1 MISAIILAAGE
12 SKRMGQPKQLLPF
25 GGSTVLGQI
34 VETLLPSQ
42 AAEIIVVLGY
52 QAEKV
57 IPQIAREP
65 VKIVVNPD
73 FRQGMSSSIK
83 CGLSHISEAADGVMI
98 VLGDQPLIE
107 KETIDLLI
115 ENHCQSKRGIIL
127 PVHKGIRGHPVIFKI
142 VKYKD
147 ELMRLTGDIGGKQI
161 IERHPSDVLEVEVD
175 SESVVRSIDV
185 ESDYRS
191 LAGNVKLT

>member
-25 GGSTVLGQI
+25 RGSTILGQI
-34 VETLLPSQ
+34 MENLLPSQ
-42 AAEIIVVLGY
+42 AAEIIVVLGS
-52 QAEKV
+52 QAEKM
-57 IPQIAREP
+57 IPQISREP

-73 FRQGMSSSIK
+73 FEQGMSSSIK
-83 CGLSHISEAADGVMI
+83 CGLSRISAAADGVMI

-115 ENHCQSKRGIIL
+115 EKHRQSERGITL
-127 PVHKGIRGHPVIFKI
+127 PVYKGLRGHPVIFTM
-142 VKYKD
+142 KYKD

-161 IERHPSDVLEVEVD
+161 VERHPSDVLEVEVD
-175 SESVVRSIDV
+175 CESVVISIDA
-185 ESDYRS
+185 ESDYQS
-191 LAGNVKLT
+191 LVGK

>member
-25 GGSTVLGQI
+25 RGSTLLGQI
-34 VETLLPSQ
+34 VENLLQSQ
-42 AAEIIVVLGY
+42 AAETIVVLGY
-52 QAEKV
+52 QAEKI

-65 VKIVVNPD
+65 IRIVVNPD
-73 FRQGMSSSIK
+73 FEQGMSSSIK

-115 ENHCQSKRGIIL
+115 EKHRQSERGIIL
-127 PVHKGIRGHPVIFKI
+127 PVYKGIRGHPVIFKM
-142 VKYKD
+142 KYKD
-147 ELMRLTGDIGGKQI
+147 ELLRLTGDIGGRQI
-161 IERHPSDVLEVEVD
+161 IEWHPSDVLEVEVD
-175 SESVVRSIDV
+175 SESVVISIDA
-185 ESDYRS
+185 ESDYQS
-191 LAGNVKLT
+191 LVGK

>member
-25 GGSTVLGQI
+25 RGSTLLGQI
-34 VETLLPSQ
+34 MENLLQSQ
-42 AAEIIVVLGY
+42 AAETIVVLGY
-52 QAEKV
+52 QAEKI

-73 FRQGMSSSIK
+73 FDQGMSSSIK

-115 ENHCQSKRGIIL
+115 KKHRQSERGIIL
-127 PVHKGIRGHPVIFKI
+127 PVYKGIRGHPVIFKM
-142 VKYKD
+142 KYKD
-147 ELMRLTGDIGGKQI
+147 ELLRLTGDIGGKQI
-161 IERHPSDVLEVEVD
+161 VERHPSDVLEVEVD
-175 SESVVRSIDV
+175 YESVVISIDA
-185 ESDYRS
+185 ESDYQS
-191 LAGNVKLT
+191 LVGK

>member
-25 GGSTVLGQI
+25 RGSTILGQI
-34 VETLLPSQ
+34 MENLLPSQ
-42 AAEIIVVLGY
+42 AAEIIVVLGS
-52 QAEKV
+52 QAEKM
-57 IPQIAREP
+57 IPQISREP

-73 FRQGMSSSIK
+73 FEQGMSSSIK
-83 CGLSHISEAADGVMI
+83 CGLSRISAAADGVMI

-115 ENHCQSKRGIIL
+115 EKHRQSERGIIL
-127 PVHKGIRGHPVIFKI
+127 PVYKGLRGHPVIFTM
-142 VKYKD
+142 KYKD

-161 IERHPSDVLEVEVD
+161 VERHPSDVLEVEVD
-175 SESVVRSIDV
+175 CESVVISIDA
-185 ESDYRS
+185 ESDYQS
-191 LAGNVKLT
+191 LVGK

>member
-25 GGSTVLGQI
+25 RGSTLLGQI
-34 VETLLPSQ
+34 MENLLQSQ

-52 QAEKV
+52 QAEKI

-65 VKIVVNPD
+65 VKIVVNSD
-73 FRQGMSSSIK
+73 FDQGMSSSIK

-115 ENHCQSKRGIIL
+115 KKYRQSERGIIL
-127 PVHKGIRGHPVIFKI
+127 PVYKGIRGHPVIFKM
-142 VKYKD
+142 KYKD
-147 ELMRLTGDIGGKQI
+147 ELLRLTGDIGGKQI
-161 IERHPSDVLEVEVD
+161 VERHPSDVLEVEVD
-175 SESVVRSIDV
+175 YESVVISIDA
-185 ESDYRS
+185 ESDYQS
-191 LAGNVKLT
+191 LVGK

>member
-25 GGSTVLGQI
+25 RGSTLLGQI
-34 VETLLPSQ
+34 VENLLQSQ
-42 AAEIIVVLGY
+42 AAETIVVLGS
-52 QAEKV
+52 QAEKI
-57 IPQIAREP
+57 IPQIAGEP
-65 VKIVVNPD
+65 VKIVVNQG
-73 FRQGMSSSIK
+73 FEQGMSSSIK

-115 ENHCQSKRGIIL
+115 ERHRQSERGIIL
-127 PVHKGIRGHPVIFKI
+127 PVYKGIRGHPVIFKM
-142 VKYKD
+142 KYKD

-161 IERHPSDVLEVEVD
+161 VERHPSDVLEVEVD
-175 SESVVRSIDV
+175 YESVVISIDA
-185 ESDYRS
+185 ESDYQS
-191 LAGNVKLT
+191 LVGK

>member
-25 GGSTVLGQI
+25 RGSTLLGQI
-34 VETLLPSQ
+34 MENLLQSQ

-52 QAEKV
+52 QAEKI

-65 VKIVVNPD
+65 VRIVVNPD
-73 FRQGMSSSIK
+73 FDQGMSSSIK

-115 ENHCQSKRGIIL
+115 KKHRQSERGIIL
-127 PVHKGIRGHPVIFKI
+127 PVYKGIRGHPVIFKM
-142 VKYKD
+142 KYKD
-147 ELMRLTGDIGGKQI
+147 ELLRLTGDIGGRQI
-161 IERHPSDVLEVEVD
+161 IEWHPSDVLEVEVD
-175 SESVVRSIDV
+175 CESVVISIDA
-185 ESDYRS
+185 ESDYQS
-191 LAGNVKLT
+191 LVGK

>member
-25 GGSTVLGQI
+25 RGSTLLGQI
-34 VETLLPSQ
+34 MENLLQSQ

-52 QAEKV
+52 QAEKI

-73 FRQGMSSSIK
+73 FDQGMSSSIK

-115 ENHCQSKRGIIL
+115 KKHRQSERGIIL
-127 PVHKGIRGHPVIFKI
+127 PVYKGIRGHPVIFKM
-142 VKYKD
+142 KYKD
-147 ELMRLTGDIGGKQI
+147 ELLRLTGDIGGKQI
-161 IERHPSDVLEVEVD
+161 VERHPSDVLEVEVD
-175 SESVVRSIDV
+175 YESVVISIDA
-185 ESDYRS
+185 ESDYQS
-191 LAGNVKLT
+191 LVGK

>member
-25 GGSTVLGQI
+25 RGSTLLGQI
-34 VETLLPSQ
+34 MENLLQSQ

-52 QAEKV
+52 QAEKI

-73 FRQGMSSSIK
+73 FEQGMSSSIK

-115 ENHCQSKRGIIL
+115 ERHRQSERGIIL
-127 PVHKGIRGHPVIFKI
+127 PVYKGIRGHPVIFKM
-142 VKYKD
+142 KYKD
-147 ELMRLTGDIGGKQI
+147 ELLRLTGDIGGRQI

-175 SESVVRSIDV
+175 YESVVISIDA
-185 ESDYRS
+185 ESDYQS
-191 LAGNVKLT
+191 LVGK

>member
-12 SKRMGQPKQLLPF
+12 SKRMGQVKQLLLF
-25 GGSTVLGQI
+25 RETTLLGQI
-34 VETLLPSQ
+34 METLLQSQ
-42 AAEIIVVLGY
+42 AAEIVVVLGY
-52 QAEKV
+52 QAAKI

-73 FRQGMSSSIK
+73 FEQGMSSSIK

-107 KETIDLLI
+107 KETIDRLI
-115 ENHCQSKRGIIL
+115 EKHRQSEHGIIL
-127 PVHKGIRGHPVIFKI
+127 PVYKGIRGHPVIFKM
-142 VKYKD
+142 KYKD
-147 ELMRLTGDIGGKQI
+147 ELLRLTGDIGGKQT

-175 SESVVRSIDV
+175 SQSVVISIDV
-185 ESDYRS
+185 ESDYQS
-191 LAGNVKLT
+191 LVGR

>member
-25 GGSTVLGQI
+25 RGSTLLGQI
-34 VETLLPSQ
+34 MENLLQSQ
-42 AAEIIVVLGY
+42 AAETIVVLGS
-52 QAEKV
+52 QAEKI

-65 VKIVVNPD
+65 VRIVVNPD
-73 FRQGMSSSIK
+73 FEQGMSSSIK

-115 ENHCQSKRGIIL
+115 ERHRQSERGIIL
-127 PVHKGIRGHPVIFKI
+127 PVYNGRRGHPVIFKM
-142 VKYKD
+142 KYKD
-147 ELMRLTGDIGGKQI
+147 ELLRLTGDIGGKQI
-161 IERHPSDVLEVEVD
+161 VERHPSDVLEVEVD
-175 SESVVRSIDV
+175 SESVVMSIDAL
-185 ESDYRS
+185 SDYQS
-191 LAGNVKLT
+191 LLGR